1 LTLTTC
7 VSRSSQTY
15 SPLKEILRIQ
25 RAAERVGN
33 RPCAK
38 CGEEDPR
45 CLKIKDGEVLCRNC
59 CAALAPR
66 RPPRRCF
73 LCHKKAICEKHHI
86 MGRRND
92 LRWVSP
98 VCLNCHSKLNDAQRN
113 WPEWAL
119 RDGKKT
125 PSQLNY
131 IALLGVVEMR
141 NLAVDW
147 RLRRWLEWFLLWL
160 LFCLATQKMRAS
172 VPYSL
177 ALHPSRFTLHSSPLI
192 HGGIGHGPPNTNDTG

>member
-1 LTLTTC
+1 VSLTLTT
-7 VSRSSQTY
+7 SMKNY
-15 SPLKEILRIQ
+15 SPLKEILRVQ

-45 CLKIKDGEVLCRNC
+45 CLKVKDGEVLCRNC

-86 MGRRND
+86 MGRRNHP
-92 LRWVSP
+92 RWVSP

-119 RDGKKT
+119 SDGEIT
-125 PSQLNY
+125 LSQWKY

-147 RLRRWLEWFLLWL
+147 QTLRWIEEFLLWMVD
-160 LFCLATQKMRAS
+160 CLYPGKRKRRGKERRAEFLS
-172 VPYSL
+172 PLTFYL
-177 ALHPSRFTLHSSPLI
+177 SPLI
-192 HGGIGHGPPNTNDTG
+192 HGGIGHGPPNANDTG